1 MIIVNGILKVKEN
14 KNDDVIEKAKPLIEA
29 SRKHEGNI
37 SYNLY
42 QDTIDG
48 SLTFVEKWESKEA
61 LQKHMQTPEF
71 GQFSEEV
78 KEFLAGE
85 LGIELYY
92 GQLLSDNATVEEE
105 KDENLIKIYFKK
117 RDE

>member
-14 KNDDVIEKAKPLIEA
+14 KTSDVIEKAKPLIEA
-29 SRKHEGNI
+29 SRTHEGNI

-42 QDTIDG
+42 QDAVDG
-48 SLTFVEKWESKEA
+48 SLTFVEKWESKET

-71 GQFSEEV
+71 GQFTEEV

-85 LGIELYY
+85 LGIEIYY
-92 GQLLSDNATVEEE
+92 AQLLSDNTQVEEE